1 MRTSVY
7 GLILCVGLSM
17 PFNARAAGQGG
28 PAVLPADPA
37 LRQFVQSVVDA
48 NPRVKAAR
56 AALEARRSYRD
67 AASRPLYN
75 PEINA
80 DYERTHETR
89 YWIGIGYT
97 IDWGGKGRARTALAE
112 SEWQIAEAS
121 VAHVRRGITIDLLNG
136 LAAHRTGAERD
147 SLAARRRQL
156 MHDFT
161 VLAHRRFETGDVN
174 QVELDLARLASVDA
188 RIKRATAAAA
198 LAEARQAVRG
208 LAPDLPVS
216 KWPPLPVSLPDLPDG
231 ADVQSLIGALPE
243 VLAARRRAD
252 AAEAL
257 VELRRRE
264 RRPDP
269 TLSLGGGSEAGDRL
283 TVAELSIP
291 LPLLNRFGDK
301 VDAAAADH
309 RAAQQTG
316 EDVSRRAGA
325 RLITSMERYR
335 LALAAWRDWQKTGH
349 ASLERQQEQLR
360 KLWKAGEIGT
370 TDYLVHAGLTL
381 DLRESALD
389 LRESLWRAW
398 LEWLSASGQIDAWIG
413 YGTDR

>member
-48 NPRVKAAR
+48 SPRVKAAR
-56 AALEARRSYRD
+56 AALEARRSDRD

-112 SEWQIAEAS
+112 SERRIAEAA
-121 VAHVRRGITIDLLNG
+121 VVHVRRGITIDLLNG
-136 LAAHRTGAERD
+136 LAAHRTGTERD
-147 SLAARRRQL
+147 SLAARRQEL
-156 MHDFT
+156 MHDFEL
-161 VLAHRRFETGDVN
+161 LAERRFETGDVN

-216 KWPPLPVSLPDLPDG
+216 KWPPLPASLPDLPDDV
-231 ADVQSLIGALPE
+231 DVQFLIGALPE

-252 AAEAL
+252 AAG
-257 VELRRRE
+257 RS
-264 RRPDP
+264 
-269 TLSLGGGSEAGDRL
+269 LSFGAGNGGPIRL
-283 TVAELSIP
+283 
-291 LPLLNRFGDK
+291 
-301 VDAAAADH
+301 
-309 RAAQQTG
+309 
-316 EDVSRRAGA
+316 
-325 RLITSMERYR
+325 
-335 LALAAWRDWQKTGH
+335 
-349 ASLERQQEQLR
+349 
-360 KLWKAGEIGT
+360 
-370 TDYLVHAGLTL
+370 
-381 DLRESALD
+381 
-389 LRESLWRAW
+389 
-398 LEWLSASGQIDAWIG
+398 
-413 YGTDR
+413 